1 MSTNYFNKL
10 LSFKISLLSL
20 IGGQIYFQL
29 VNDPLFTFTAP
40 DNRPVFLYLF
50 TLSNTPDYMPIL
62 RPSFIFDEPG
72 TLVFV
77 SMLQYAI
84 VCMLKKGVPHSL
96 FVLNFLLSFST
107 TGLAIAILIIIYRA
121 FSRSGL
127 MFKLFGMVSIL
138 SISFFSQN
146 KIRAELNF
154 DEIGRANLI
163 LRSFSDGQGYVH
175 TGTMLDQFNYY
186 NPVFGLVLTTCIIF
200 LAMFIWLRSRRFHG
214 TYSVVIF
221 VIIIFVNA
229 FRPRLLNFEFLGW
242 ALLIFMI
249 YFNTRY
255 NRKMWHIKGTKYSF
269 FHVPKNAGTSIKRV
283 LEPHTLGLS
292 VGGTHLLDKIERRFY
307 SSLAKNTPL
316 IYLSQHPRLI
326 RRDCVTQG
334 HISVGDVIQLHPEY
348 LTNRSILAVVRDP
361 IDRLLSYFRY
371 VKKSEVTIGI

>member
-1 MSTNYFNKL
+1 MITVLL
-10 LSFKISLLSL
+10 LSSSDWIYYFIPSKIFQLQLIIIILIFKIATDITKKTTLQQILTVILFSVFTLASMLYSLESVATKYAVVTIAILFILAFSETLNEHKLFQQIVIFQKISLLSL

-163 LRSFSDGQGYVH
+163 LRSF
-175 TGTMLDQFNYY
+175 
-186 NPVFGLVLTTCIIF
+186 LT
-200 LAMFIWLRSRRFHG
+200 
-214 TYSVVIF
+214 
-221 VIIIFVNA
+221 
-229 FRPRLLNFEFLGW
+229 
-242 ALLIFMI
+242 
-249 YFNTRY
+249 
-255 NRKMWHIKGTKYSF
+255 
-269 FHVPKNAGTSIKRV
+269 
-283 LEPHTLGLS
+283 
-292 VGGTHLLDKIERRFY
+292 
-307 SSLAKNTPL
+307 AKVM
-316 IYLSQHPRLI
+316 YI
-326 RRDCVTQG
+326 REQC
-334 HISVGDVIQLHPEY
+334 
-348 LTNRSILAVVRDP
+348 
-361 IDRLLSYFRY
+361 
-371 VKKSEVTIGI
+371 